1 MKKLGIARPVQA
13 NDMDELSAD
22 RDREQWWRPAAG

>member
-1 MKKLGIARPVQA
+1 VRA
-13 NDMDELSAD
+13 NDMDELNED